1 MTRLVEDPSPA
12 LPRDVRGLP
21 TRERLL
27 WSMVRMVAE
36 KGYERVTV
44 ADVVAYAG
52 VSRTSFYAEF
62 DNKDDCVFD
71 AYDRVVEALIGYV
84 ADAFASADAWADQI
98 RLGLDALLR
107 AFAAEP
113 AVARMATVEMPSA
126 GPEAQRRYRDAMER
140 FMPFFR
146 MGREYAER
154 GPELPPEVELMAVGG
169 AEAIIFD
176 EVVAG
181 RVETLPRMLPE
192 ILFAVL
198 VPYIG
203 PEAAVTEMHAVSA
216 VPRAARPPL

>member
-1 MTRLVEDPSPA
+1 MTRLAEDPGPA

-21 TRERLL
+21 QRERLL

-36 KGYERVTV
+36 KGYERVTI

-52 VSRTSFYAEF
+52 VSRSSFYAEW
-62 DNKDDCVFD
+62 DNKDECVFD
-71 AYDRVVEALIGYV
+71 AYDRVVEALVGYV
-84 ADAFASADAWADQI
+84 ADAFASATAWADQI

-113 AVARMATVEMPSA
+113 AVARMATVEVPSA
-126 GPEAQRRYRDAMER
+126 GPEAQRRYREAMES
-140 FMPFFR
+140 FLPFFR
-146 MGREYAER
+146 LGRTYPER
-154 GPELPPEVELMAVGG
+154 GKELPEGVELMAVGG
-169 AEAIIFD
+169 VEAIIFD

-181 RVETLPRMLPE
+181 RVEGLPAMLPE

-216 VPRAARPPL
+216 ASGPQRPPL